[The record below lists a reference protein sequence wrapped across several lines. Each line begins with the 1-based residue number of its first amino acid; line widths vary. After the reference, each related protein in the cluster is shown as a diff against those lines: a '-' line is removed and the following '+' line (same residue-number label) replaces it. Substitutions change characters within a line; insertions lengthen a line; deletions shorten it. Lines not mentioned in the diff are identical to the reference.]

1 MSLNNVEHDI
11 PDLNNIRYK
20 MVERDRIVILTGG
33 NRFFMKMF
41 IVRKISGWFCLVVK
55 SKVLGVLL
63 FCLFV
68 FLF

>member
-11 PDLNNIRYK
+11 PDLGYK
-20 MVERDRIVILTGG
+20 VVERDRIVILTGS